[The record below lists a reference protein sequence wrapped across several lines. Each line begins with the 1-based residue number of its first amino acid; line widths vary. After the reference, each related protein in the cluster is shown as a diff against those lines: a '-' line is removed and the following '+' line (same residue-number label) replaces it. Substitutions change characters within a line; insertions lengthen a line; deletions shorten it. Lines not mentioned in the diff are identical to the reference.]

1 MNKTSLSLLLL
12 LFAFSL
18 NAQDLSYGVLVG
30 ITTYD
35 SNNNNSQSN
44 FSSSPKQTVLN
55 LGGYIDYKFTN
66 NIGLKTDL
74 TFNQKELTLINN
86 SVNSKLNFIEIS
98 PNLKYDFGDEYRQGL
113 YMLLGPRISFLTNA
127 TTEGVDSSGLFNS
140 TNIGLQLGIG
150 YRIFKFI
157 DLEGKFDYGVTPFF
171 ENENDKS
178 KFFGAYVT
186 LNIDLERILNK

>member
-127 TTEGVDSSGLFNS
+127 KTEGVDSSGLFNS